1 VVHYVA
7 FLDSAMEI
15 RPIRLG
21 VIRAHC
27 LAGSSG
33 SVVPP
38 CRQYPLSLSSQME
51 EVGEFR
57 ERVLFRVEAMFVVS
71 KLVVVFDSHAVAVD
85 ELTVAIF
92 LCQAIEIA
100 ASEHGVEP
108 SSYWVGRCSQ
118 AFCRSVCGFSNR
130 CADNP
135 PSSIVQRG
143 NDRSIEEAWEVML
156 AILST
161 LHSSPIRND

>member
-1 VVHYVA
+1 MVHYVA

-33 SVVPP
+33 FVVPP
-38 CRQYPLSLSSQME
+38 CRQYPFSLSSQIE

-57 ERVLFRVEAMFVVS
+57 ARVLFRVEAMIVVS

-100 ASEHGVEP
+100 ASEHGVELGP
-108 SSYWVGRCSQ
+108 SRAHTGWGGVARLFAGAFVAFPIGALTIHRAVSYRE
-118 AFCRSVCGFSNR
+118 ATTAALKR
-130 CADNP
+130 
-135 PSSIVQRG
+135 RG
-143 NDRSIEEAWEVML
+143 K
-156 AILST
+156 
-161 LHSSPIRND
+161 